1 MNKRV
6 FFLGKEFS
14 YETFSSKE
22 IELEKSESDG
32 SKRTVTVTKI
42 ALNGKKRRKSMGHRT
57 KRFFQWSGKMGERF

>member
-42 ALNGKKRRKSMGHRT
+42 ALNGKKEGNQIKN
-57 KRFFQWSGKMGERF
+57 